1 MPKMF
6 FILFLVFIFLG
17 IGEKGFGQSLYK
29 WVDGEGIVHFS
40 EDPPPEASVKGKKQ
54 VPTENTAKIL
64 KKLEFGNRE
73 IPEDM
78 KKYGPAGGVI
88 SQSRQG
94 QTAGSASRSSGST
107 GSRPS

>member
-1 MPKMF
+1 MPKIF

-17 IGEKGFGQSLYK
+17 ISEKGFGQYYK
-29 WVDGEGIVHFS
+29 WVDEEGIVHFS
-40 EDPPPEASVKGKKQ
+40 EEPPPEASVKEKKQ
-54 VPTENTAKIL
+54 PPTENTAKIL

-78 KKYGPAGGVI
+78 KKYGPGGGVI

-94 QTAGSASRSSGST
+94 QTGGSPSRSSGST

>member
-17 IGEKGFGQSLYK
+17 ISEKGFGQYYK
-29 WVDGEGIVHFS
+29 WVDEEGDVHFS
-40 EDPPPEASVKGKKQ
+40 EDPPPEASVKEKKQ

-78 KKYGPAGGVI
+78 KKYGPGGGVI
-88 SQSRQG
+88 SPSRQR
-94 QTAGSASRSSGST
+94 QTGGSASRSSGST

>member
-17 IGEKGFGQSLYK
+17 ICEKSFAQYLYK
-29 WVDGEGIVHFS
+29 WVDEEGNVHFS
-40 EDPPPEASVKGKKQ
+40 EDPPPEASLKEKKQ
-54 VPTENTAKIL
+54 PPTENTAKIL

-88 SQSRQG
+88 SQSPQRQTG
-94 QTAGSASRSSGST
+94 GSASRSSGST